1 MFYLKE
7 WALILLDLR
16 VRGAFFILSGLL
28 LAFTLAFRPTV
39 NTLLAELAP
48 EAYARPYFTALF
60 DSTVKQDT
68 IIAELKDH
76 AEIAEVQPLASAEAK
91 GMLARLMGQLGSD
104 YSLGTDGVTSFGL
117 RVVLKGAEVVA
128 QGQEIRQALESG
140 HGVAHVTTSDV
151 RLPRVANL
159 FGTHPIFRYLAR
171 FGFAGI
177 ALPLFL
183 VWVAAFF
190 LCSHHFTR
198 RAWLVERFQRRQLVR
213 AKTIAAGL
221 GVLAAFAILCA
232 FVFQG
237 PDLLGLGLLLSAFSI
252 PWASTMREVQW
263 RSQN

>member
-7 WALILLDLR
+7 WATTLWDLR
-16 VRGAFFILSGLL
+16 LRGVFFVISGLCL
-28 LAFTLAFRPTV
+28 GMTLAFRPTV
-39 NTLLAELAP
+39 NAMLTELAP

-60 DSTVKQDT
+60 DNTVEQNDVMS
-68 IIAELKDH
+68 ELKDH
-76 AEIAEVQPLASAEAK
+76 SEIAEVQPLAKAEAQ
-91 GMLARLMGQLGSD
+91 GPLGRLITQLGSD
-104 YSLGTDGVTSFGL
+104 YSMSQNEVTSFGL
-117 RVVLKGAEVVA
+117 RIVLKSTEVMN

-140 HGVAHVTTSDV
+140 HGVAHVTTSDIK
-151 RLPRVANL
+151 LPRIANL

-177 ALPLFL
+177 AMPLFL

-190 LCSHHFTR
+190 LCAPHFTR

-213 AKTIAAGL
+213 AKTVAAGL
-221 GVLAAFAILCA
+221 AVMAAAVILAAMVL
-232 FVFQG
+232 QG
-237 PDLLGLGLLLSAFSI
+237 PDIFGWILLLSAFSI